1 MKYINAEHTKESYIC
16 ELGKLKS
23 NTEYK
28 FEVFA
33 SYPEHNGQAVNG
45 IIKTG
50 NKGKCYKNNSQTT
63 FQILIINTEKVCC
76 LSIRVFYVGWSK
88 QNKKSRTQK
97 EKVFY
102 LLVLS
107 LIYFSFFQNLIVLL
121 HLDLSWFLNH
131 RSMPF
136 GNNHPQKTLTIY
148 CIIYPTNQQTK
159 KNSKEQLY
167 PIHVMYLIIWNKI
180 LCIRSKSLQWRG
192 TKTML
197 NIVTQLKCR

>member
-76 LSIRVFYVGWSK
+76 LSIRVFYVG
-88 QNKKSRTQK
+88 
-97 EKVFY
+97 
-102 LLVLS
+102 
-107 LIYFSFFQNLIVLL
+107 
-121 HLDLSWFLNH
+121 
-131 RSMPF
+131 
-136 GNNHPQKTLTIY
+136 
-148 CIIYPTNQQTK
+148 
-159 KNSKEQLY
+159 
-167 PIHVMYLIIWNKI
+167 
-180 LCIRSKSLQWRG
+180 
-192 TKTML
+192 
-197 NIVTQLKCR
+197 